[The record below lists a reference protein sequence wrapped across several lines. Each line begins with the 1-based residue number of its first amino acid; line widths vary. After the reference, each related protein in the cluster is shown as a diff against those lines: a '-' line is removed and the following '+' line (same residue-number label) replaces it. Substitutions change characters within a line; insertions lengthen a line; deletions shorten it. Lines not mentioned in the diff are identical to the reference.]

1 MARAPQKINSYIVF
15 DFETG
20 GLDKK
25 EGLHSQK
32 YPITEFAGIA
42 INGVTLEE
50 ILRYDDLVKPY
61 DNSLIYDPIAAQLT
75 GITRELCEKD
85 GIPLRKLV
93 ENICQLAEEAN
104 IHKSKIARPVL
115 VAHNGAFDKQFFQ
128 DIFRRAEVDASK
140 FVDGDKDHYGNFQPT
155 VLDTIDFAKMLW
167 ADITET
173 TTKFNLAACCERAG
187 IDLVDGHRAMNDVIP
202 LADFVRYVITRIRS
216 GSGQVEV
223 SGGNISV
230 KHRVNFEW

>member
-1 MARAPQKINSYIVF
+1 MARAPQKINSYIIF

-32 YPITEFAGIA
+32 YPITEFGAIA
-42 INGVTLEE
+42 INPVTLEE
-50 ILRYDDLVKPY
+50 IIRYDNLVKPY
-61 DNSLIYDPIAAQLT
+61 DQKLIYDPIAANLT
-75 GITRELCEKD
+75 GITKELCERE
-85 GIPLRKLV
+85 GIPLKQLV
-93 ENICQLAEEAN
+93 DEICALGVEAN
-104 IHKSKIARPVL
+104 IHKSKIAKPIL

-128 DIFRRAEVDASK
+128 DIFRRAGVDMSK
-140 FVDGDKDHYGNFQPT
+140 FFDGDYDHYGNFQPT
-155 VLDTIDFAKMLW
+155 VLDTIDFAKALW

-202 LADFVRYVITRIRS
+202 LTDFVRYVITRLRS
-216 GSGQVEV
+216 GSSVAI

-230 KHRVNFEW
+230 KHRINFEW